1 MVRAMILSR
10 STSRRNVHV
19 GQIWSNLPLWS
30 ESPNC
35 QPSAPVIQPGLLSGP
50 GFGDWCLIPKQ
61 KFNLRPCFSLYER
74 GGSSILFS
82 DLFNRQGMGAAQR
95 QFKIIASL
103 TLWLK
108 LALGTFS
115 LGRDF
120 VPLRQSPSQIP
131 CSSQWG
137 ISVTPSLG
145 IYR

>member
-1 MVRAMILSR
+1 MSLSNLVK
-10 STSRRNVHV
+10 STSLVRVSKLSAFCSSDPA
-19 GQIWSNLPLWS
+19 WATLWS
-30 ESPNC
+30 WIWRIGVC
-35 QPSAPVIQPGLLSGP
+35 FPSNRSICVLAPVSMVGVVAVG
-50 GFGDWCLIPKQ
+50 
-61 KFNLRPCFSLYER
+61 
-74 GGSSILFS
+74 ILFS
-82 DLFNRQGMGAAQR
+82 DLFNRQGMEAAQR

-108 LALGTFS
+108 LDLGTFL

-145 IYR
+145 ISTDNR